1 MGNDIGDIVIETI
14 DNERGFVA
22 GEVVKGFV
30 HVKQKQHFPAK
41 NLSIGIFGEEIYSTL
56 KWSNRTET
64 KEIINTSYQIASWVD
79 GQN

>member
-41 NLSIGIFGEEIYSTL
+41 NLTIGLFGEEIYS
-56 KWSNRTET
+56 S
-64 KEIINTSYQIASWVD
+64 
-79 GQN
+79 